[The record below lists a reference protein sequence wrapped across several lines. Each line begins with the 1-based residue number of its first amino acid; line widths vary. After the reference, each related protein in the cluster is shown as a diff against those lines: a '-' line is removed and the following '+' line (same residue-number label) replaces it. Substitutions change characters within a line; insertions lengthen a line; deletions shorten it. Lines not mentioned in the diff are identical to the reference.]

1 MKTKHY
7 SVVIAALALLGCN
20 KVEEKPAAPEFITVS
35 TSILTKISTH
45 PDGSQV
51 FTSGDKISVY
61 AWTGSPASVPAERVV
76 ENAINTLGTDGK
88 WTAAPQMLWKNLTEK
103 HYFIGVYPAHA
114 AAEADLT
121 NVAFTLDP
129 SDQTASDL
137 LVASE
142 LSGRLAETNPV
153 VLNFGHLMAKLS
165 IELSFRNQWGG
176 QTPDVEAVRLKNVDS
191 NASVNLLTKVVSP
204 KGAGTADLGIPELEE
219 NTKYGSVII
228 PQGGVNTVAITIGGS
243 DYVYTHPGDINFES
257 GKITTIRL
265 IVGRN
270 QVDLGEVVINDWQ
283 DGQTISGGEAVN

>member
-1 MKTKHY
+1 MKTKY
-7 SVVIAALALLGCN
+7 YYLVFAALALSGCN
-20 KVEEKPAAPEFITVS
+20 KDGEEPVPEYITVS
-35 TSILTKISTH
+35 TAILSKVSTR

-51 FTSGDKISVY
+51 FTSGDQISIY
-61 AWTGSPASVPAERVV
+61 AWTGSAAAVPPERVV
-76 ENAINTLGTDGK
+76 DNSINTLGTDGK

-176 QTPDVEAVRLKNVDS
+176 QTPEVEAVRLKNVDS
-191 NASVNLLTKVVSP
+191 NASVNLLTKAVSP
-204 KGAGTADLGIPELEE
+204 KGAGTADMGIPELEE

-243 DYVYTHPGDINFES
+243 DYVYTHPGDINFEA